1 MNVSLQGARSK
12 SRLNWDDIELRNE
25 RAQAMP
31 RRVFFAVLLG
41 FALYIGW
48 SYFAG

>member
-12 SRLNWDDIELRNE
+12 SRLNWDDIETRNE
-25 RAQAMP
+25 RAQALP

-41 FALYIGW
+41 FAVYIGW
-48 SYFAG
+48 SYFAA